1 MARLGVMTCQRE
13 SDLIRMGPEHRERTG
28 IWCRPKKTR
37 KRRRSFHVPLTA
49 ADVFELD
56 RWKKPIDRFRDDLY
70 LYSPRGAP
78 YTTTS
83 LRARWHRWL
92 KGTPE
97 GRELRRRWQEWIAT
111 QARRYEW
118 DIQAEDSENPTIH
131 GLRRTGILARFEAGF
146 EVDQIANDIGMSRQ
160 MVERYMRFKDQ
171 MQVGAGGAARLRLV
185 EGKG

>member
-1 MARLGVMTCQRE
+1 MSFTSTRRAARPTPQPACARAGCA
-13 SDLIRMGPEHRERTG
+13 HRV
-28 IWCRPKKTR
+28 I
-37 KRRRSFHVPLTA
+37 
-49 ADVFELD
+49 
-56 RWKKPIDRFRDDLY
+56 
-70 LYSPRGAP
+70 
-78 YTTTS
+78 
-83 LRARWHRWL
+83 RWHRWL

-160 MVERYMRFKDQ
+160 MIERYMRFKDQ